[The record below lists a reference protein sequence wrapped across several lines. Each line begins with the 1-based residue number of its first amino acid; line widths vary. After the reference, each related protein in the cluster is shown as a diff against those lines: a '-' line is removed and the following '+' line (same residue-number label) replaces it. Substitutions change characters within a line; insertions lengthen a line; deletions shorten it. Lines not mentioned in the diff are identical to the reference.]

1 MRAISIINIIAIFAI
16 GLVTTAHAQQIKK
29 LSLDEAIKLTIEN
42 SGKLKIANA
51 KVAEAVAYTKEQT
64 NNRLPDVKMSGSYL
78 RLNTPTIDLKLNQ
91 NNTDQGGGTPE
102 VHQLAFGMVNGSL
115 PLFAGFRINSGI
127 ESAKYLEK
135 ATKLDADKDK
145 EEIIENTIASYSN
158 LYKAERAIQLV
169 KENIAREKSRVGN
182 FTNLEKNGLLAK
194 NDLLKAQLQLSN
206 IELSLMEAESSY
218 KIAAINM
225 NLMLGLPENTVLETD
240 SSTFK
245 ILNDPGTVTTWVDA
259 AYSNRK
265 DKAALAAR
273 IKASEI
279 GIKAVKGEYYPTLAL
294 TGGYVMADIPDVLS
308 VSNALNAGIGLQYNI
323 GGLWKTG
330 AKVQS
335 AKARNIQL
343 QAAEGII
350 NDQIKLEVNNAYQ
363 QYLLA
368 LRKIDV
374 YKNAVLQADENYRI
388 TKNKYDNNLVTTTEL
403 LDADVAQLQAQL
415 NYAYAYTDATLA
427 YKKLQKASGLLK

>member
-16 GLVTTAHAQQIKK
+16 GLATTAHAQQIKK

-51 KVAEAVAYTKEQT
+51 KVAEALAYTKEQT

-91 NNTDQGGGTPE
+91 NNTGQGGGTPE

-323 GGLWKTG
+323 GSLWKTG

-374 YKNAVLQADENYRI
+374 FKNAVLQADENYRI

>member
-91 NNTDQGGGTPE
+91 NNTGQGGGTPE

-363 QYLLA
+363 QYMLA